1 MALFKKEEYNPYL
14 LNKIQP
20 VGGIKFNNRNI
31 VKGDGYEACIRIYDF
46 PSWVNDFW
54 LDNLLDIKDVI
65 STIDIET
72 EDRLKALNDIN
83 KSISE
88 NQTRMY
94 DLKSNIDIIE
104 ASNNVATLQKLVMDM
119 TISDEIIKLITIR
132 YFINARTEQ
141 ELEKKIKYVLDEI
154 EMRGYRGKV
163 LLNEQEYEW
172 KSLFLSAT
180 EQKYLRNKRKGH
192 PIPSA
197 TLGAGYPL
205 NFVELNDPY
214 GMFMGTTLTNGVR
227 GNIILDLFAKTQT
240 RKSYN
245 SLVVGTMGAGKST
258 LLKKVVK
265 NHTIIGNTVRI
276 LDVAGEFRSLVLDLG
291 GKIVSLDGSS
301 GIINPL
307 HIYST
312 IIDEN
317 TNEVLIDQSYMQHIS
332 KLSIMYQLLAPN
344 SQDDEL
350 REFEKLIVTFYK
362 DYGIDR
368 EKATEYK
375 AEEYPTLS
383 EFYKYIKDNYFEDDD
398 NVKKNLSRFRQKR
411 IEDIASTIENLIVT
425 YGKIF
430 DGHSS
435 IMDLTKENLISF
447 EVRTL
452 SSMDSKIFN
461 AQMFNVLT
469 MLWNNSLIQ
478 GLKEKR
484 AYDEREKKIYEAV
497 KYVLLIDEAHK
508 FINSDNI
515 MGVDFLEKF
524 GREARKYFAGFI
536 FATQSIR
543 DVVPDINN
551 SEVAKKIKTLFELTQ
566 YKFIMQ
572 QDNNAKEVLDKIFL
586 GQLTQSEVDSI
597 PLLGTGETILSINGD
612 KNLKF
617 KVEISDKE
625 DYLFKGGA

>member
-1 MALFKKEEYNPYL
+1 MALFKKEEFNPYL

-94 DLKSNIDIIE
+94 DLKNNIDIIE
-104 ASNNVATLQKLVMDM
+104 ASNNVATLQRLVMDM
-119 TISDEIIKLITIR
+119 TVNDEIVKLITIR
-132 YFINARTEQ
+132 YHLNARTEK
-141 ELEKKIKYVLDEI
+141 ELEEKIKYVLNEI

-197 TLGAGYPL
+197 TLGGGYPL

-227 GNIILDLFAKTQT
+227 GNIILDLFAKTKT

-245 SLVVGTMGAGKST
+245 SLVVGTMGAGKSS
-258 LLKKVVK
+258 LLKKVVHM
-265 NHTIIGNTVRI
+265 HTIIGNTVRI

-291 GKIVSLDGSS
+291 GKTVALDGSS

-307 HIYST
+307 HIYAT

-332 KLSIMYQLLAPN
+332 KLSIMYKLLAPN

-375 AEEYPTLS
+375 SEEYPTLS
-383 EFYKYIKDNYFEDDD
+383 EFYKYIKDNYFEDDE

-452 SSMDSKIFN
+452 SSMDKKIFN
-461 AQMFNVLT
+461 AQMFNILT
-469 MLWNNSLIQ
+469 MLWNNALIQ
-478 GLKEKR
+478 GLKEKK

-508 FINSDNI
+508 FINGNNI
-515 MGVDFLEKF
+515 MGVDFLADF

-536 FATQSIR
+536 FATQNIR
-543 DVVPDINN
+543 DVVPDVKND
-551 SEVAKKIKTLFELTQ
+551 KISDKIRTLFELTQ

-586 GQLTQSEVDSI
+586 GQLTQSEVDSV

>member
-1 MALFKKEEYNPYL
+1 MAFFKKEEFNPYL

>member
-344 SQDDEL
+344 AQDDEL

-536 FATQSIR
+536 FATQNIR
-543 DVVPDINN
+543 DVVPDIKN
-551 SEVAKKIKTLFELTQ
+551 SKVAEKIKTLFELTQ

>member
-1 MALFKKEEYNPYL
+1 MALFKKEEFNPYL

-20 VGGIKFNNRNI
+20 VGGIKFNDRNI

-65 STIDIET
+65 ATIDVET
-72 EDRLKALNDIN
+72 EDRVKALNDIN

-94 DLKSNIDIIE
+94 DLKNNIDIIE
-104 ASNNVATLQKLVMDM
+104 ASNNVATLQRLVMDM
-119 TISDEIIKLITIR
+119 TVNDEIVKLITIR
-132 YFINARTEQ
+132 YHLNARTEK
-141 ELEKKIKYVLDEI
+141 ELEEKIKYVLNEI

-197 TLGAGYPL
+197 TLGGGYPL

-227 GNIILDLFAKTQT
+227 GNIILDLFAKTKT

-258 LLKKVVK
+258 LLKKVVHM
-265 NHTIIGNTVRI
+265 HTIIGNTVRI

-291 GKIVSLDGSS
+291 GKTVALDGSS

-307 HIYST
+307 HIYAT

-332 KLSIMYQLLAPN
+332 KLSIMYKLLAPN

-375 AEEYPTLS
+375 SEEYPTLS
-383 EFYKYIKDNYFEDDD
+383 EFYKYIKDNYFEDDE
-398 NVKKNLSRFRQKR
+398 NVKKNLSRFKQKR

-452 SSMDSKIFN
+452 SSMDKKIFN
-461 AQMFNVLT
+461 AQMFNILT
-469 MLWNNSLIQ
+469 MLWNNALIQ
-478 GLKEKR
+478 GLKEKK

-508 FINSDNI
+508 FINGNNI
-515 MGVDFLEKF
+515 MGVDFLADF

-536 FATQSIR
+536 FATQNIR
-543 DVVPDINN
+543 DVVPDVKND
-551 SEVAKKIKTLFELTQ
+551 KISDKIRTLFELTQ

-586 GQLTQSEVDSI
+586 GQLTQSEVDSV

>member
-1 MALFKKEEYNPYL
+1 MALFKKEEFNPYL

-20 VGGIKFNNRNI
+20 VGGIKFNDRNI

-65 STIDIET
+65 ATIDVET
-72 EDRLKALNDIN
+72 EDRVKALNDIN

-94 DLKSNIDIIE
+94 DLKNNIDIIE
-104 ASNNVATLQKLVMDM
+104 ASNNVATLQRLVMDM
-119 TISDEIIKLITIR
+119 TVNDEIVKLITIR
-132 YFINARTEQ
+132 YHLNARTEQ
-141 ELEKKIKYVLDEI
+141 ELEEKIKYVLNEI

-197 TLGAGYPL
+197 TLGGGYPL

-227 GNIILDLFAKTQT
+227 GNIILDLFAKTKT

-258 LLKKVVK
+258 LLKKVVHM
-265 NHTIIGNTVRI
+265 HTIIGNTVRI

-291 GKIVSLDGSS
+291 GKTVALDGSS

-307 HIYST
+307 HIYAT

-332 KLSIMYQLLAPN
+332 KLSIMYKLLAPN

-375 AEEYPTLS
+375 SEEYPTLS
-383 EFYKYIKDNYFEDDD
+383 EFYKYIKDNYFEDDE

-452 SSMDSKIFN
+452 SSMDKKIFN
-461 AQMFNVLT
+461 AQMFNILT
-469 MLWNNSLIQ
+469 MLWNNALIQ
-478 GLKEKR
+478 GLKEKK

-508 FINSDNI
+508 FINGNNI
-515 MGVDFLEKF
+515 MGVDFLADF

-536 FATQSIR
+536 FATQNIR
-543 DVVPDINN
+543 DVVPDVKND
-551 SEVAKKIKTLFELTQ
+551 KISDKIRTLFELTQ

-586 GQLTQSEVDSI
+586 GQLTQSEVDSV

>member
-1 MALFKKEEYNPYL
+1 MALFKKEEFNPYL

-20 VGGIKFNNRNI
+20 VGGIKFNSRNI

-46 PSWVNDFW
+46 PNWVNEFW
-54 LDNLLDIKDVI
+54 LDSLLDIKDVI
-65 STIDIET
+65 ATIDIET
-72 EDRLKALNDIN
+72 EDKVKALNDIN

-94 DLKSNIDIIE
+94 DLKNNIDIIE

-119 TISDEIIKLITIR
+119 TVSDEIIKLVTIR
-132 YFINARTEQ
+132 YHLNARTEQ
-141 ELEKKIKYVLDEI
+141 ELEEKIKYVLNEI

-197 TLGAGYPL
+197 TLGVGYPL

-227 GNIILDLFAKTQT
+227 GNIILDLFAKTKA

-258 LLKKVVK
+258 LLKKLVH

-276 LDVAGEFRSLVLDLG
+276 IDVAGEFRSLVLDLG
-291 GKIVSLDGSS
+291 GKIISLDCSS

-307 HIYST
+307 HIYAT

-332 KLSIMYQLLAPN
+332 KLSIMYKLLAPN

-362 DYGIDR
+362 DYGIER

-411 IEDIASTIENLIVT
+411 IEDIASTIENLVVT

-435 IMDLTKENLISF
+435 IMDLTEENLISF

-469 MLWNNSLIQ
+469 LLWNNSLIQ

-551 SEVAKKIKTLFELTQ
+551 SEVAEKIRTLFELTQ

-586 GQLTQSEVDSI
+586 GQLTQSEIDVV
-597 PLLGTGETILSINGD
+597 PLLGTGETILSISSD

-625 DYLFKGGA
+625 EYLFKGGA

>member
-141 ELEKKIKYVLDEI
+141 ELEEKIKYVLDEI

-197 TLGAGYPL
+197 TLGGGYPL

-307 HIYST
+307 HIYAT

-317 TNEVLIDQSYMQHIS
+317 TNEVLIEQSYMQHIS
-332 KLSIMYQLLAPN
+332 KLSIMYKLLAPN

-411 IEDIASTIENLIVT
+411 IEDIASTIENLVVT

>member
-1 MALFKKEEYNPYL
+1 MALFKKEEFNTYL

-20 VGGIKFNNRNI
+20 VGGIKFNSRNI

-46 PSWVNDFW
+46 PNWVNEFW
-54 LDNLLDIKDVI
+54 LDSLLDIKDVI
-65 STIDIET
+65 ATIDIET
-72 EDRLKALNDIN
+72 EDKVKALNDIN

-94 DLKSNIDIIE
+94 DLKNNIDIIE

-119 TISDEIIKLITIR
+119 TVSDEIIKLVTIR
-132 YFINARTEQ
+132 YHLNARTEQ
-141 ELEKKIKYVLDEI
+141 ELEEKIKYVLNEI

-197 TLGAGYPL
+197 TLGVGYPL

-227 GNIILDLFAKTQT
+227 GNIILDLFAKTKA

-258 LLKKVVK
+258 LLKKLVH

-276 LDVAGEFRSLVLDLG
+276 IDVAGEFRSLVLDLG
-291 GKIVSLDGSS
+291 GKIISLDGSS

-307 HIYST
+307 HIYAT

-317 TNEVLIDQSYMQHIS
+317 TNEVLIEQSYMQHIS
-332 KLSIMYQLLAPN
+332 KLSIMYKLLAPN

-362 DYGIDR
+362 DYGIER

-411 IEDIASTIENLIVT
+411 IEDIASTIENLVAT

-435 IMDLTKENLISF
+435 IMDLTEENLISF

-469 MLWNNSLIQ
+469 LLWNNSLIQ

-551 SEVAKKIKTLFELTQ
+551 SEVAEKIRTLFELTQ

-586 GQLTQSEVDSI
+586 GQLTQSEIDVV
-597 PLLGTGETILSINGD
+597 PLLGTGETILSISSD

-625 DYLFKGGA
+625 EYLFKGGA

>member
-1 MALFKKEEYNPYL
+1 MALFKKEEFNPYL

-54 LDNLLDIKDVI
+54 LDNLLNIKDVI

-425 YGKIF
+425 YDKIF

-536 FATQSIR
+536 FATQNIR
-543 DVVPDINN
+543 DVVPDIKN
-551 SEVAKKIKTLFELTQ
+551 SKVAEKIKTLFELTQ

-597 PLLGTGETILSINGD
+597 PLLGTGETILSISGD

>member
-1 MALFKKEEYNPYL
+1 MALFKKEEFNPYL

-31 VKGDGYEACIRIYDF
+31 VKGDGYEACIRLYDF
-46 PSWVNDFW
+46 PNWVNDFW
-54 LDNLLDIKDVI
+54 LDSLLDIKDVI
-65 STIDIET
+65 ATIDVET
-72 EDRLKALNDIN
+72 EDKLKALNDIN

-88 NQTRMY
+88 NTTRMY
-94 DLKSNIDIIE
+94 DLKNNIDIIE
-104 ASNNVATLQKLVMDM
+104 ASNNVATLKNLVMDM
-119 TISDEIIKLITIR
+119 TVSDEIIKLVTIR
-132 YFINARTEQ
+132 YHLNARTEQ
-141 ELEKKIKYVLDEI
+141 ELEEKIKYVLNEI
-154 EMRGYRGKV
+154 ETKGYRGKV

-192 PIPSA
+192 PIPSSV
-197 TLGAGYPL
+197 LGVGYPL

-214 GMFMGTTLTNGVR
+214 GMFMGTTSTNGVR
-227 GNIILDLFAKTQT
+227 GNIILDLFAKTKA

-258 LLKKVVK
+258 LLKKLVH
-265 NHTIIGNTVRI
+265 NNTIIGNTVRI
-276 LDVAGEFRSLVLDLG
+276 LDVAGEFKTLVTELG
-291 GKIVSLDGSS
+291 GKIISLDGSN

-307 HIYST
+307 HIYAT
-312 IIDEN
+312 IIDED
-317 TNEVLIDQSYMQHIS
+317 TNKVLIEQSYMQHIS
-332 KLSIMYQLLAPN
+332 KLNIIYKLLSPN
-344 SQDDEL
+344 TSDEEL
-350 REFEKLIVTFYK
+350 REFEKLIVTFYG

-375 AEEYPTLS
+375 SEEYPTLS
-383 EFYKYIKDNYFEDDD
+383 DFYKYIKDNYFDDD
-398 NVKKNLSRFRQKR
+398 ENVKASFSTFRQKR

-452 SSMDSKIFN
+452 SSMDKKIFN
-461 AQMFNVLT
+461 AQMFNILT
-469 MLWNNSLIQ
+469 MLWNNALIQ

-484 AYDEREKKIYEAV
+484 AFDEGEKSIDEAV
-497 KYVLLIDEAHK
+497 KYMLLMDEAHK
-508 FINSDNI
+508 FINSNNI
-515 MGVDFLEKF
+515 MGVDFLTDF
-524 GREARKYFAGFI
+524 GREARKYFSGFI

-543 DVVPDINN
+543 DVVPDVKNN
-551 SEVAKKIKTLFELTQ
+551 EVFEKIRTLFELTQ

-572 QDNNAKEVLDKIFL
+572 QDNNAKEALRKIFL
-586 GQLTQSEVDSI
+586 GQLTNSEIEAV
-597 PLLGTGETILSINGD
+597 PLLGVGETIFSINGD
-612 KNLKF
+612 KNLRF
-617 KVEISDKE
+617 NVEISDREK
-625 DYLFKGGA
+625 YLFKGGA

>member
-104 ASNNVATLQKLVMDM
+104 ASNNVATLQNLVMDM
-119 TISDEIIKLITIR
+119 TVRDEIIKLITIR

-141 ELEKKIKYVLDEI
+141 ELEEKIKYVLDEI

-197 TLGAGYPL
+197 TLGGGYPL

-265 NHTIIGNTVRI
+265 NHTIVGNTVRI

-307 HIYST
+307 HIYAT

-317 TNEVLIDQSYMQHIS
+317 TNEVLIEQSYMQHIS
-332 KLSIMYQLLAPN
+332 KLSIMYKLLAPN

-411 IEDIASTIENLIVT
+411 IEDIASTIENLVVT

-536 FATQSIR
+536 FATQNIR
-543 DVVPDINN
+543 DVVPDIKN
-551 SEVAKKIKTLFELTQ
+551 SKVAEKIKTLFELTQ

>member
-1 MALFKKEEYNPYL
+1 MALFKKEEFNPYL

-20 VGGIKFNNRNI
+20 VGGIKFNDRNI

-65 STIDIET
+65 ATIDVET
-72 EDRLKALNDIN
+72 EDRVKALNDIN

-94 DLKSNIDIIE
+94 DLKNNIDIIE
-104 ASNNVATLQKLVMDM
+104 ASNNVATLQRLVMDM
-119 TISDEIIKLITIR
+119 TVNDEIVKLITIR
-132 YFINARTEQ
+132 YHLNARTEK
-141 ELEKKIKYVLDEI
+141 ELEEKIKYVLNEI

-197 TLGAGYPL
+197 TLGGGYPL

-227 GNIILDLFAKTQT
+227 GNIILDLFAKTKT

-258 LLKKVVK
+258 LLKKVVHM
-265 NHTIIGNTVRI
+265 HTIIGNTVRI

-291 GKIVSLDGSS
+291 GKTVALDGSS

-307 HIYST
+307 HIYAT

-332 KLSIMYQLLAPN
+332 KLSIMYKLLAPN

-375 AEEYPTLS
+375 SEEYPTLS
-383 EFYKYIKDNYFEDDD
+383 EFYKYIKDNYFEDDE

-452 SSMDSKIFN
+452 SSMDKKIFN
-461 AQMFNVLT
+461 AQMFNILT
-469 MLWNNSLIQ
+469 MLWNNALIQ
-478 GLKEKR
+478 GLKEKK

-508 FINSDNI
+508 FINGNNI
-515 MGVDFLEKF
+515 MGVDFLADF

-536 FATQSIR
+536 FATQNIR
-543 DVVPDINN
+543 DVVPDVKND
-551 SEVAKKIKTLFELTQ
+551 KISDKIRTLFELTQ

-586 GQLTQSEVDSI
+586 GQLTQSEVDSV

>member
-307 HIYST
+307 
-312 IIDEN
+312 
-317 TNEVLIDQSYMQHIS
+317 
-332 KLSIMYQLLAPN
+332 
-344 SQDDEL
+344 
-350 REFEKLIVTFYK
+350 
-362 DYGIDR
+362 
-368 EKATEYK
+368 
-375 AEEYPTLS
+375 
-383 EFYKYIKDNYFEDDD
+383 
-398 NVKKNLSRFRQKR
+398 
-411 IEDIASTIENLIVT
+411 
-425 YGKIF
+425 
-430 DGHSS
+430 
-435 IMDLTKENLISF
+435 
-447 EVRTL
+447 
-452 SSMDSKIFN
+452 
-461 AQMFNVLT
+461 
-469 MLWNNSLIQ
+469 
-478 GLKEKR
+478 
-484 AYDEREKKIYEAV
+484 
-497 KYVLLIDEAHK
+497 
-508 FINSDNI
+508 
-515 MGVDFLEKF
+515 
-524 GREARKYFAGFI
+524 
-536 FATQSIR
+536 
-543 DVVPDINN
+543 
-551 SEVAKKIKTLFELTQ
+551 
-566 YKFIMQ
+566 
-572 QDNNAKEVLDKIFL
+572 
-586 GQLTQSEVDSI
+586 
-597 PLLGTGETILSINGD
+597 
-612 KNLKF
+612 
-617 KVEISDKE
+617 
-625 DYLFKGGA
+625 

>member
-1 MALFKKEEYNPYL
+1 MALFKKEEFNPYL

-20 VGGIKFNNRNI
+20 VGGIKFNSRNI

-46 PSWVNDFW
+46 PNWVNEFW
-54 LDNLLDIKDVI
+54 LDSLLDIKDVI
-65 STIDIET
+65 ATIDIET
-72 EDRLKALNDIN
+72 EDKVKALTDIN

-94 DLKSNIDIIE
+94 DLKNNIDIIE

-119 TISDEIIKLITIR
+119 TVSDEIIKLVTIR
-132 YFINARTEQ
+132 YHLNARTEQ
-141 ELEKKIKYVLDEI
+141 ELEEKIKYVLNEI

-197 TLGAGYPL
+197 TLGVGYPL

-227 GNIILDLFAKTQT
+227 GNIILDLFAKTKA

-258 LLKKVVK
+258 LLKKLVH

-291 GKIVSLDGSS
+291 GKIISLDGSS

-307 HIYST
+307 HIYAT

-332 KLSIMYQLLAPN
+332 KLSIMYKLLAPN

-362 DYGIDR
+362 DYGIER

-411 IEDIASTIENLIVT
+411 IEDIASTIENLVVT

-435 IMDLTKENLISF
+435 IMDLTEENLISF

-469 MLWNNSLIQ
+469 LLWNNSLIQ

-484 AYDEREKKIYEAV
+484 AYDEREKKVYEAV

-551 SEVAKKIKTLFELTQ
+551 SEVAEKIRTLFELTQ

-586 GQLTQSEVDSI
+586 GQLTQSEIDVV

-625 DYLFKGGA
+625 EYLFKGGA

>member
-141 ELEKKIKYVLDEI
+141 ELEKKIKYVLNEI

-536 FATQSIR
+536 FATQNIR
-543 DVVPDINN
+543 DVVPDIKN
-551 SEVAKKIKTLFELTQ
+551 SKVAEKIKTLFELTQ

>member
-1 MALFKKEEYNPYL
+1 MALFKKEEFNPYL

-20 VGGIKFNNRNI
+20 VGGIKFNDRNI

-65 STIDIET
+65 ATIDVET
-72 EDRLKALNDIN
+72 EDRVKALNDIN

-94 DLKSNIDIIE
+94 DLKNNIDIIE
-104 ASNNVATLQKLVMDM
+104 ASNNVATLQRLVMDM
-119 TISDEIIKLITIR
+119 TVNDEIVKLITIR
-132 YFINARTEQ
+132 YHLNARTEK
-141 ELEKKIKYVLDEI
+141 ELEEKIKYVLNEI

-197 TLGAGYPL
+197 TLGGGYPL

-227 GNIILDLFAKTQT
+227 GNIILDLFAKTKT

-258 LLKKVVK
+258 LLKKVV
-265 NHTIIGNTVRI
+265 HMQTIIGNTVRI

-291 GKIVSLDGSS
+291 GKTVALDGSS

-307 HIYST
+307 HIYAT

-332 KLSIMYQLLAPN
+332 KLSIMYKLLAPN

-375 AEEYPTLS
+375 SEEYPTLS
-383 EFYKYIKDNYFEDDD
+383 EFYKYIKDNYFEDDE

-452 SSMDSKIFN
+452 SSMDKKIFN
-461 AQMFNVLT
+461 AQMFNILT
-469 MLWNNSLIQ
+469 MLWNNALIQ
-478 GLKEKR
+478 GLKEKK

-508 FINSDNI
+508 FINGNNI
-515 MGVDFLEKF
+515 MGVDFLADF

-536 FATQSIR
+536 FATQNIR
-543 DVVPDINN
+543 DVVPDVKND
-551 SEVAKKIKTLFELTQ
+551 KISDKIRTLFELTQ

-586 GQLTQSEVDSI
+586 GQLTQSEVDSV

>member
-1 MALFKKEEYNPYL
+1 MALFKKEEFNPYL

>member
-536 FATQSIR
+536 FATQNIR
-543 DVVPDINN
+543 DVVPDIKN
-551 SEVAKKIKTLFELTQ
+551 SKVAEKIKTLFELTQ

>member
-1 MALFKKEEYNPYL
+1 MALFKKEEFNPYL

-141 ELEKKIKYVLDEI
+141 ELEEKIKYVLDEI

-197 TLGAGYPL
+197 TLGGGYPL

-307 HIYST
+307 HIYAT

-317 TNEVLIDQSYMQHIS
+317 TNEVLIEQSYMQHIS
-332 KLSIMYQLLAPN
+332 KLSIMYKLLAPN

-383 EFYKYIKDNYFEDDD
+383 EFYKYIKNNYFEDDD

-411 IEDIASTIENLIVT
+411 IEDIASTIENLVVT

-536 FATQSIR
+536 FATQNIR
-543 DVVPDINN
+543 DVVPDIKN
-551 SEVAKKIKTLFELTQ
+551 SKVAEKIKTLFELTQ

-597 PLLGTGETILSINGD
+597 PLLGTGETILSISGD

>member
-1 MALFKKEEYNPYL
+1 MAFFKKEEYNPYL

-197 TLGAGYPL
+197 TLGGGYPL

-258 LLKKVVK
+258 LLKKIVK

-307 HIYST
+307 HIYAT

-332 KLSIMYQLLAPN
+332 KLSIMYKLLAPN

-411 IEDIASTIENLIVT
+411 IEDIASTIENLVVT

-597 PLLGTGETILSINGD
+597 PLLGTGETILSISSD

>member
-1 MALFKKEEYNPYL
+1 MALFKKEEFNPYL

-20 VGGIKFNNRNI
+20 VVGIKFNSRNI

-46 PSWVNDFW
+46 PNWVNEFW
-54 LDNLLDIKDVI
+54 LDSLLDIKDVI

-72 EDRLKALNDIN
+72 EDKVKALTDIN

-94 DLKSNIDIIE
+94 DLKNNIDIIE

-119 TISDEIIKLITIR
+119 TVSDEIIKLVTIR
-132 YFINARTEQ
+132 YYLNARTEQ
-141 ELEKKIKYVLDEI
+141 ELEEKIKYVLNEI

-197 TLGAGYPL
+197 TLGVGYPL

-227 GNIILDLFAKTQT
+227 GNIILDLFAKTKA

-258 LLKKVVK
+258 LLKKLVH

-291 GKIVSLDGSS
+291 GKIISLDGSS

-307 HIYST
+307 HIYAT

-332 KLSIMYQLLAPN
+332 KLSIMYKLLAPN

-362 DYGIDR
+362 DYGIER
-368 EKATEYK
+368 VNATEYK

-383 EFYKYIKDNYFEDDD
+383 EFYKYITTGEYP
-398 NVKKNLSRFRQKR
+398 
-411 IEDIASTIENLIVT
+411 I
-425 YGKIF
+425 KI
-430 DGHSS
+430 
-435 IMDLTKENLISF
+435 TKENIEKGNKISKDKKEMLEELYRVF
-447 EVRTL
+447 KNMSATQLVNLTHMVDSPWYKKWKENGMKVVYGE
-452 SSMDSKIFN
+452 SSYINK
-461 AQMFNVLT
+461 AET
-469 MLWNNSLIQ
+469 
-478 GLKEKR
+478 KEW
-484 AYDEREKKIYEAV
+484 
-497 KYVLLIDEAHK
+497 
-508 FINSDNI
+508 F
-515 MGVDFLEKF
+515 
-524 GREARKYFAGFI
+524 RKYFI
-536 FATQSIR
+536 VQ
-543 DVVPDINN
+543 N
-551 SEVAKKIKTLFELTQ
+551 
-566 YKFIMQ
+566 
-572 QDNNAKEVLDKIFL
+572 
-586 GQLTQSEVDSI
+586 
-597 PLLGTGETILSINGD
+597 ET
-612 KNLKF
+612 
-617 KVEISDKE
+617 
-625 DYLFKGGA
+625 

>member
-265 NHTIIGNTVRI
+265 NHTIVGNTVRI

-307 HIYST
+307 HIYAT

-317 TNEVLIDQSYMQHIS
+317 TNEVLIEQSYMQHIS
-332 KLSIMYQLLAPN
+332 KLSIMYKLLAPN

>member
-1 MALFKKEEYNPYL
+1 MALFKKEEFNPYL

-20 VGGIKFNNRNI
+20 VGGIKFNDRNI

-65 STIDIET
+65 ATIDVET
-72 EDRLKALNDIN
+72 EDRVKALNDIN

-94 DLKSNIDIIE
+94 DLKNNIDIIE
-104 ASNNVATLQKLVMDM
+104 ASNNVATLQRLVMDM
-119 TISDEIIKLITIR
+119 TVNDEIVKLITIR
-132 YFINARTEQ
+132 YHLNARTEK
-141 ELEKKIKYVLDEI
+141 ELEEKIKYVLNEI

-197 TLGAGYPL
+197 TLGGGYPL

-227 GNIILDLFAKTQT
+227 GNIILDLFAKTKT
-240 RKSYN
+240 RRSYN

-258 LLKKVVK
+258 LLKKVVHM
-265 NHTIIGNTVRI
+265 HTIIGNTVRI

-291 GKIVSLDGSS
+291 GKTVALDGSS

-307 HIYST
+307 HIYAT

-332 KLSIMYQLLAPN
+332 KLSIMYKLLAPN

-375 AEEYPTLS
+375 SEEYPTLS
-383 EFYKYIKDNYFEDDD
+383 EFYKYIKDNYFEDDE

-452 SSMDSKIFN
+452 SSMDKKIFN
-461 AQMFNVLT
+461 AQMFNILT
-469 MLWNNSLIQ
+469 MLWNNALIQ
-478 GLKEKR
+478 GLKEKK

-508 FINSDNI
+508 FINGNNI
-515 MGVDFLEKF
+515 MGVDFLADF

-536 FATQSIR
+536 FATQNIR
-543 DVVPDINN
+543 DVVPDVKND
-551 SEVAKKIKTLFELTQ
+551 KISDKIRTLFELTQ

-586 GQLTQSEVDSI
+586 GQLTQSEVDSV

>member
-1 MALFKKEEYNPYL
+1 MALFKKEEFNPYL

-94 DLKSNIDIIE
+94 DLKNNIDIIE
-104 ASNNVATLQKLVMDM
+104 ASNNVATLQRLVMDM
-119 TISDEIIKLITIR
+119 TVNDEIVKLITIR
-132 YFINARTEQ
+132 YHLNARTEK
-141 ELEKKIKYVLDEI
+141 ELEEKIKYVLNEI

-180 EQKYLRNKRKGH
+180 EQNYLRNKRKGH

-197 TLGAGYPL
+197 TLGGGYPL

-227 GNIILDLFAKTQT
+227 GNIILDLFAKTKT

-258 LLKKVVK
+258 LLKKVVHM
-265 NHTIIGNTVRI
+265 HTIIGNTVRI

-291 GKIVSLDGSS
+291 GKTVALDGSS

-307 HIYST
+307 HIYAT

-332 KLSIMYQLLAPN
+332 KLSIMYKLLAPN

-375 AEEYPTLS
+375 SEEYPTLS
-383 EFYKYIKDNYFEDDD
+383 EFYKYIKDNYFEDDE

-452 SSMDSKIFN
+452 SSMDKKIFN
-461 AQMFNVLT
+461 AQMFNILT
-469 MLWNNSLIQ
+469 MLWNNALIQ
-478 GLKEKR
+478 GLKEKK

-508 FINSDNI
+508 FINGNNI
-515 MGVDFLEKF
+515 MGVDFLADF

-536 FATQSIR
+536 FATQNIR
-543 DVVPDINN
+543 DVVPDVKND
-551 SEVAKKIKTLFELTQ
+551 KISDKIRTLFELTQ

-586 GQLTQSEVDSI
+586 GQLTQSEVDSV

>member
-1 MALFKKEEYNPYL
+1 MAFFKKEEFNPYL

-536 FATQSIR
+536 FATQNIR
-543 DVVPDINN
+543 DVVPDIKN
-551 SEVAKKIKTLFELTQ
+551 SKVAEKIKTLFELTQ

-597 PLLGTGETILSINGD
+597 PLLGTGETILSISGD

>member
-1 MALFKKEEYNPYL
+1 MALFKKEEFNPYL
-14 LNKIQP
+14 LNKVQP
-20 VGGIKFNNRNI
+20 VGGIKFNNRSI
-31 VKGDGYEACIRIYDF
+31 LKGDGYEACIRIYDF
-46 PSWVNDFW
+46 PSWVNEFW

-65 STIDIET
+65 ATIDIET

-104 ASNNVATLQKLVMDM
+104 ASNNVATLQNLVMDM
-119 TISDEIIKLITIR
+119 TVSDEIIKLVTIR
-132 YFINARTEQ
+132 YYLNARTEQ
-141 ELEKKIKYVLDEI
+141 ELEEKIRYVLNEI
-154 EMRGYRGKV
+154 ERRGYRGKV

-172 KSLFLSAT
+172 KSLFLSST

-197 TLGAGYPL
+197 TLGVGYPL

-214 GMFMGTTLTNGVR
+214 GMFMGTTSTNGVR
-227 GNIILDLFAKTQT
+227 GNIILDLFAKTKT

-258 LLKKVVK
+258 LLKKLVH

-276 LDVAGEFRSLVLDLG
+276 LDVAGEFRTLVLKLS

-301 GIINPL
+301 GMINPL
-307 HIYST
+307 HIYAT

-317 TNEVLIDQSYMQHIS
+317 TNKVLIDQSYMQHIS
-332 KLSIMYQLLAPN
+332 KLNMMYKLLSPN
-344 SQDDEL
+344 AQDDEL
-350 REFEKLIVTFYK
+350 REFEKLIVNFYK
-362 DYGIDR
+362 HFGIDR
-368 EKATEYK
+368 ERATEYK

-383 EFYKYIKDNYFEDDD
+383 EFYKYIKDNYFEDDE

-435 IMDLTKENLISF
+435 LMDLTKENLISF

-452 SSMDSKIFN
+452 SSMDKKIFN

-469 MLWNNSLIQ
+469 MLWNNALIQ

-484 AYDEREKKIYEAV
+484 AYDEREKKIFEAT
-497 KYVLLIDEAHK
+497 KYVLFIDEAHK
-508 FINSDNI
+508 FINGNNI
-515 MGVDFLEKF
+515 MGIEFLEGF
-524 GREARKYFAGFI
+524 EREARKYFAGVVY
-536 FATQSIR
+536 ATQSIR
-543 DVVPDINN
+543 DVVPDIKDDKVT
-551 SEVAKKIKTLFELTQ
+551 EKIKTLFELTQ

-586 GQLTQSEVDSI
+586 GQLTQSEIDAV
-597 PLLGTGETILSINGD
+597 PLLGTGETIFSITGD
-612 KNLKF
+612 KNLRF
-617 KVEISDKE
+617 NVEISDRE
-625 DYLFKGGA
+625 EYLFKGGA

>member
-1 MALFKKEEYNPYL
+1 MALFKKEEFNPYL

-20 VGGIKFNNRNI
+20 VGGIKFNSRNI

-46 PSWVNDFW
+46 PNWVNEFW
-54 LDNLLDIKDVI
+54 LDSLLDIKDVI
-65 STIDIET
+65 AT
-72 EDRLKALNDIN
+72 
-83 KSISE
+83 
-88 NQTRMY
+88 
-94 DLKSNIDIIE
+94 IDIIE

-119 TISDEIIKLITIR
+119 TVSDEIIKLVTIR
-132 YFINARTEQ
+132 YHLNARTEQ
-141 ELEKKIKYVLDEI
+141 ELEEKIKYVLNEI

-197 TLGAGYPL
+197 TLGVGYPL

-227 GNIILDLFAKTQT
+227 GNIILDLFAKTKA

-258 LLKKVVK
+258 LLKKLVH

-276 LDVAGEFRSLVLDLG
+276 IDVAGEFRSLVLDLG
-291 GKIVSLDGSS
+291 GKIISLDGSS

-307 HIYST
+307 HIYAT

-332 KLSIMYQLLAPN
+332 KLSIMYKLLAPN

-362 DYGIDR
+362 DYGIER

-411 IEDIASTIENLIVT
+411 IEDIASTIENLVVT

-435 IMDLTKENLISF
+435 IMDLTEENLISF

-469 MLWNNSLIQ
+469 LLWNNSLIQ

-551 SEVAKKIKTLFELTQ
+551 SEVAEKIRTLFELTQ

-586 GQLTQSEVDSI
+586 GQLTQSEIDVV
-597 PLLGTGETILSINGD
+597 PLLGTGETILSISSD

-625 DYLFKGGA
+625 EYLFKGGA

>member
-1 MALFKKEEYNPYL
+1 MAFFKKEEFNPYL

-536 FATQSIR
+536 FATQNIR
-543 DVVPDINN
+543 DVVPDIKN
-551 SEVAKKIKTLFELTQ
+551 SKVAEKIKTLFELTQ

>member
-1 MALFKKEEYNPYL
+1 MALFKKEEFNPYL

-20 VGGIKFNNRNI
+20 VGGIKFNSRNI

-46 PSWVNDFW
+46 PNWVNEFW
-54 LDNLLDIKDVI
+54 LDSLLDIKDVI
-65 STIDIET
+65 ATIDIET
-72 EDRLKALNDIN
+72 EDKVKALNDIN

-94 DLKSNIDIIE
+94 DLKNNIDIIE

-119 TISDEIIKLITIR
+119 TVSDEIIKLVTIR
-132 YFINARTEQ
+132 YHLNARTEQ
-141 ELEKKIKYVLDEI
+141 ELEEKIKYVLNEI

-197 TLGAGYPL
+197 TLGVGYPL

-227 GNIILDLFAKTQT
+227 GNIILDLFAKTKA

-258 LLKKVVK
+258 LLKKLVH

-276 LDVAGEFRSLVLDLG
+276 IDVAGEFRSLVLDLG
-291 GKIVSLDGSS
+291 GKIISLDGSS

-307 HIYST
+307 HIYAT

-332 KLSIMYQLLAPN
+332 KLSIMYKLLAPN

-362 DYGIDR
+362 DYGIER

-411 IEDIASTIENLIVT
+411 IEDIASTIENLVAT

-435 IMDLTKENLISF
+435 IMDLTEENLISF

-469 MLWNNSLIQ
+469 LLWNNSLIQ

-551 SEVAKKIKTLFELTQ
+551 SEVAEKIRTLFELTQ

-586 GQLTQSEVDSI
+586 GQLTQSEIDVV
-597 PLLGTGETILSINGD
+597 PLLGTGETILSISSD

-625 DYLFKGGA
+625 EYLFKGGA

>member
-265 NHTIIGNTVRI
+265 NHTIVGNTVRI

-307 HIYST
+307 HIYAT

-317 TNEVLIDQSYMQHIS
+317 TNEVLIEQSYMQHIS
-332 KLSIMYQLLAPN
+332 KLSIMYKLLAPN

-411 IEDIASTIENLIVT
+411 IEDIASTIENLVVT

>member
-104 ASNNVATLQKLVMDM
+104 ASNNVATLQNLVMDM
-119 TISDEIIKLITIR
+119 TVRDEIIKLITIR
-132 YFINARTEQ
+132 YFINTRTEQ
-141 ELEKKIKYVLDEI
+141 ELEEKIKYVLDEI

-197 TLGAGYPL
+197 TLGGGYPL

-265 NHTIIGNTVRI
+265 NHTIVGNTVRI

-307 HIYST
+307 HIYAT

-317 TNEVLIDQSYMQHIS
+317 TNEVLIEQSYMQHIS
-332 KLSIMYQLLAPN
+332 KLSIMYKLLAPN

-411 IEDIASTIENLIVT
+411 IEDIASTIENLVVT

-597 PLLGTGETILSINGD
+597 PLLGTGETILSISGD